1 MCHTHGALHSVY
13 LAAATLLT
21 VGLAWSRPAF
31 AQSGEVPDAPLP
43 LVANAPPVPVAPA
56 TISRDDEG
64 RATIR
69 AVRAA
74 EPMRID
80 GVLDETHYERVP
92 AMSGFIQ
99 IDPKPGEIATEQ
111 TDVWLSFDDD
121 NIYISARMH
130 DSDMEHLVATE
141 MRRDSSVIFQGND
154 IISFMLDPFYDRR
167 NGLVFTINPIAGRS
181 DSQVTNER
189 QFIQDWNPVWSVKT
203 GRFDRGW
210 TMEAAIPFKSIRY
223 GKGSAQVWGF
233 NVMRTKRSKNER
245 SLLTKVPP
253 GRGDAALAQ
262 TSFAASAVGVEAPPA
277 RRALDIKP
285 YATSSLTTNHT
296 VLPAVSND
304 PTAAGGLDLKYGVT
318 QGLSAD
324 LTINTDFAQ
333 VEADEQQA
341 NLTRFSLFFPE
352 KREFFLENQ
361 GMFQFGGVQLT
372 GNFNGTQNNDQL
384 APILFYS
391 RRIGL
396 NGTRVVPLRA
406 GGRLTGRAGAYSIG
420 IVSTQTGEE
429 DEDLVA
435 PARSTN
441 YSVVRVKR
449 DILRRSAV
457 GLIATSVNPSGSGAS
472 NAVYGLDG
480 TFAFFDNLQL
490 NTYWAKSDT
499 AGRDGNDTSYRA
511 QFNYDADRYGAQL
524 ERVTV
529 GEDFNPGLGFV
540 RRDDMRRTYGVFRF
554 SPRPKGPT
562 RIRKFRYQTNA
573 GFIEDNTGRLES
585 RSLDGEFAVEFQSGD
600 QFQARY
606 SDNYEFLSQPFP
618 IASGVTLPVGA
629 YDFKTYRLGF
639 NVGRQ
644 RPVSG
649 NAVVEWGPFYN
660 GRQTTMTLNQSR
672 VSVTPAL
679 SIEPSYTLNKVELD
693 QGDFTNNLFGSRVTY
708 TMTPLMFA
716 SALIQYNSATGSV
729 STNARLRWEY
739 QPGSELFVVYNEDR
753 NTSALGV
760 QGLSTRSIIV
770 KVNRLFRY

>member
-1 MCHTHGALHSVY
+1 LGFPHG
-13 LAAATLLT
+13 
-21 VGLAWSRPAF
+21 GR
-31 AQSGEVPDAPLP
+31 AQDSAGDAPALS
-43 LVANAPPVPVAPA
+43 LVSNAPPIPVAPA
-56 TISRDDEG
+56 TITRDDEG

-69 AVRAA
+69 AVRIT
-74 EPMRID
+74 EPRRVD
-80 GVLDETHYERVP
+80 GVLDEPHYERVP
-92 AMSGFIQ
+92 SMTGFIQ
-99 IDPKPGEIATEQ
+99 IDPTPGELASEQ
-111 TDVWLSFDDD
+111 TEIWVSFDDD
-121 NIYISARMH
+121 NFYVSARMH

-141 MRRDSSVIFQGND
+141 MRRDSTVIFQGND
-154 IISFMLDPFYDRR
+154 FLSIMLDPFYDRR
-167 NGLVFTINPIAGRS
+167 NGLVFTVNPIGGRT

-203 GRFDRGW
+203 GRFEGGW
-210 TMEAAIPFKSIRY
+210 TLEAAFPFKSIRY
-223 GKGSAQVWGF
+223 GKGVAQIWGF
-233 NVMRTKRSKNER
+233 NAMRAKRSKNER

-253 GRGDAALAQ
+253 GRGDAAMAQ
-262 TSFAASAVGVEAPPA
+262 ASFAASMVGLEAPMAGRP
-277 RRALDIKP
+277 LDIKP
-285 YATSSLTTNHT
+285 YATSSITTNRT
-296 VLPAVSND
+296 VSPVVSND
-304 PTAAGGLDLKYGVT
+304 PRAAGGVDLKYAVT

-361 GMFQFGGVQLT
+361 GMFSFGGVQLT
-372 GNFNGTQNNDQL
+372 GNFNGQQNNDQV

-420 IVSTQTGEE
+420 IVSAQTGEE
-429 DEDLVA
+429 DDELVS

-449 DILRRSAV
+449 DILRRSAI
-457 GLIATSVNPSGSGAS
+457 GLIATSVNPTGSGDS

-480 TFAFFDNLQL
+480 TFAFFDNLQV
-490 NTYWAKSDT
+490 NTYWARSNT
-499 AGRDGNDTSYRA
+499 PGRDGDDTSYRA
-511 QFNYDADRYGAQL
+511 QLNYDADRYGLQL

-540 RRDDMRRTYGVFRF
+540 RRADMRRTFGVFRF
-554 SPRPKGPT
+554 SPRPAGMP
-562 RIRKFRYQTNA
+562 RIRKFRYQANT

-585 RSLDGEFAVEFQSGD
+585 RDLEAEFAIEFMNGD
-600 QFQARY
+600 QFSARY
-606 SDNYEFLSQPFP
+606 TDNYEFLAQPFP
-618 IASGVTLPVGA
+618 ITTGVSIPIGVYEFG
-629 YDFKTYRLGF
+629 TYRLGF
-639 NVGRQ
+639 TLGRQ
-644 RPVSG
+644 RRVSG
-649 NAVVEWGPFYN
+649 NASVEWGPFYN
-660 GRQTTMTLNQSR
+660 GDQRSLTLSQSR
-672 VSVTPAL
+672 VSLTPAL
-679 SIEPSYTLNKVELD
+679 SVEPTYTLNKIELD
-693 QGDFTNNLFGSRVTY
+693 QGRFTHHLFGSRVTY
-708 TMTPLMFA
+708 TMTPEMFA
-716 SALIQYNSATGSV
+716 SALVQYNSAIGSV

-753 NTSALGV
+753 NTSSLGV

>member
-1 MCHTHGALHSVY
+1 VALLGV
-13 LAAATLLT
+13 
-21 VGLAWSRPAF
+21 VLAWSVPVF
-31 AQSGEVPDAPLP
+31 AQSDDASTPALPIP
-43 LVANAPPVPVAPA
+43 LVANAPAVPVPPA
-56 TISRDDEG
+56 TMSRDDEG
-64 RATIR
+64 RATVR
-69 AVRAA
+69 AVRATA
-74 EPMRID
+74 PFRID
-80 GVLDETHYERVP
+80 GVLDEPHYERVP
-92 AMSGFIQ
+92 AMSGFVQ
-99 IDPKPGEIATEQ
+99 IDPTPGELATEQ
-111 TDVWLSFDDD
+111 TEIWVSFDDD
-121 NIYISARMH
+121 NVYVSARMH
-130 DSDMEHLVATE
+130 DSDMAHLVATE

-203 GRFDRGW
+203 GRFDGGW

-223 GKGSAQVWGF
+223 GQGTAQVWGF
-233 NVMRTKRSKNER
+233 NAMRTKRSKNER

-262 TSFAASAVGVEAPPA
+262 TSFAASMVGLDAPPA

-285 YATSSLTTNHT
+285 YATSSLTTNRT
-296 VLPAVSND
+296 ASPAVSND
-304 PTAAGGLDLKYGVT
+304 PKAAGGVDLKYAVT
-318 QGLSAD
+318 QGLTAD
-324 LTINTDFAQ
+324 LTVNTDFAQ

-361 GMFQFGGVQLT
+361 GMFSFGGVQLT
-372 GNFNGTQNNDQL
+372 GNFNGMQNNDQV

-396 NGTRVVPLRA
+396 NGTRVVPLRG

-420 IVSTQTGEE
+420 VVSAQTGEE
-429 DEDLVA
+429 DEDLAA

-480 TFAFFDNLQL
+480 TFAFFDNLAV
-490 NTYWAKSDT
+490 NTYWARSDT
-499 AGRDGNDTSYRA
+499 PGRDGNDTSYRA
-511 QFNYDADRYGAQL
+511 QLLYDADRYGAQL

-529 GEDFNPGLGFV
+529 GEDFNAGLGFV
-540 RRDDMRRTYGVFRF
+540 RRPHMQRTYGQLRF
-554 SPRPKGPT
+554 SPRPQGIT

-573 GFIEDNTGRLES
+573 GVIEDNAGRLES
-585 RSLDGEFAVEFQSGD
+585 RQLDGEFAVEFQNGD
-600 QFQARY
+600 QFQTRY
-606 SDNYEFLSQPFP
+606 SSSYEFLAQPFQ
-618 IASGVTLPVGA
+618 IATGVTLPVGA
-629 YDFKTYRLGF
+629 YDFETYRVGF
-639 NVGRQ
+639 NLGRQ
-644 RPVSG
+644 RRVSG
-649 NAVVEWGPFYN
+649 NAAVEWGPFYN
-660 GRQTTMTLNQSR
+660 GRQTTVTLNQSR
-672 VSVTPAL
+672 VSVMTAL
-679 SIEPSYTLNKVELD
+679 AIEPTYTLNKVELD
-693 QGDFTNNLFGSRVTY
+693 QGRFTNNLVGSRVTY

-716 SALIQYNSATGSV
+716 SALVQYNSATGSV

>member
-1 MCHTHGALHSVY
+1 VFTLGLSV
-13 LAAATLLT
+13 L
-21 VGLAWSRPAF
+21 WSAPVF
-31 AQSGEVPDAPLP
+31 AQSGESSDTPPPLP
-43 LVANAPPVPVAPA
+43 LVANAPAIPVAPA

-64 RATIR
+64 RATVR
-69 AVRAA
+69 AVRVS
-74 EPMRID
+74 EPLRID
-80 GVLDETHYERVP
+80 GVLDESHYERVP

-99 IDPKPGEIATEQ
+99 IDPKPGEAATEQ

-121 NIYISARMH
+121 NVYVSARMH

-203 GRFDRGW
+203 GRFEGGW

-223 GKGSAQVWGF
+223 GKGSVQVWGF

-262 TSFAASAVGVEAPPA
+262 TSFAASAVGLVAPPA

-285 YATSSLTTNHT
+285 YATSSLTTNRT
-296 VLPAVSND
+296 ASPAVTND
-304 PTAAGGLDLKYGVT
+304 PSAAGGVDLKYAVT

-361 GMFQFGGVQLT
+361 GMFSFGGVQLT
-372 GNFNGTQNNDQL
+372 GNLNGTQNNDQV

-420 IVSTQTGEE
+420 IVSAQTGEE

-435 PARSTN
+435 PAASTN

-449 DILRRSAV
+449 DILGRSAV
-457 GLIATSVNPSGSGAS
+457 GLIATSVNPSGSGTS

-480 TFAFFDNLQL
+480 TFAFFDNLQI

-499 AGRDGNDTSYRA
+499 RGNVGRTFGPAVGNGNDTSYRA
-511 QFNYDADRYGAQL
+511 QLNYDADRYGLQL

-540 RRDDMRRTYGVFRF
+540 RRADMRRTYGQFRF
-554 SPRPKGPT
+554 SPRPAGIP
-562 RIRKFRYQTNA
+562 RIRKFRYQGNA
-573 GFIEDNTGRLES
+573 GLIEDNEGRLET
-585 RSLDGEFAVEFQSGD
+585 RELEGEFAIEFMNGD
-600 QFQARY
+600 QFQTRLTN
-606 SDNYEFLSQPFP
+606 NYEFLAQPFP
-618 IASGVTLPVGA
+618 IATGVSIPVGV
-629 YDFKTYRLGF
+629 YEFNTYRLGF
-639 NVGRQ
+639 NLGRQ
-644 RPVSG
+644 RRVSG
-649 NAVVEWGPFYN
+649 NAAIEWGPFYN
-660 GRQTTMTLNQSR
+660 GEQTAVTLNQSR
-672 VSVTPAL
+672 LSLTPAL
-679 SIEPSYTLNKVELD
+679 AIEPTYTMNKVELD
-693 QGDFTNNLFGSRVTY
+693 QGRFTHHLFGSRITY

-716 SALIQYNSATGSV
+716 SALVQYNSATGSV
-729 STNARLRWEY
+729 ATNARLRWEY

-753 NTSALGV
+753 NTSSLGV

>member
-1 MCHTHGALHSVY
+1 VPYSPPLPRLFFALTI
-13 LAAATLLT
+13 LAA
-21 VGLAWSRPAF
+21 VGLGFPRGAR
-31 AQSGEVPDAPLP
+31 AQDSAADAPALS
-43 LVANAPPVPVAPA
+43 LVSNAPPVPVAPA

-64 RATIR
+64 RATVR
-69 AVRAA
+69 AVRVA
-74 EPMRID
+74 EALRID
-80 GVLDETHYERVP
+80 GVLDEPHYEQVP

-111 TDVWLSFDDD
+111 TEVWLSFDDD
-121 NIYISARMH
+121 NFYVSARMH
-130 DSDMEHLVATE
+130 DSDMAHLVATE

-154 IISFMLDPFYDRR
+154 FLSIMLDPFYDRR
-167 NGLVFTINPIAGRS
+167 NGLVFTINPIGGRT

-189 QFIQDWNPVWSVKT
+189 QFSQDWNPVWTVKT
-203 GRFDRGW
+203 GRFENGW
-210 TMEAAIPFKSIRY
+210 TLEAAFPFKSIRY
-223 GKGSAQVWGF
+223 GKGTAQVWGF
-233 NVMRTKRSKNER
+233 NAMRSKRSKNER

-253 GRGDAALAQ
+253 GRGDAAMAQ
-262 TSFAASAVGVEAPPA
+262 SSFAASMVGLDAPPA
-277 RRALDIKP
+277 GRALDLKP
-285 YATSSLTTNHT
+285 YATSSLTTNRT
-296 VLPAVSND
+296 ASPIVSND
-304 PTAAGGLDLKYGVT
+304 PKASAGVDLKYAVT

-361 GMFQFGGVQLT
+361 GLFAFGGVQLT
-372 GNFNGTQNNDQL
+372 GNFNGQQNNDQV

-420 IVSTQTGEE
+420 IVSAQTGEE
-429 DEDLVA
+429 DEELVA

-457 GLIATSVNPSGSGAS
+457 GVIATNVNPSGSGDS

-480 TFAFFDNLQL
+480 TFAFFDNLQF
-490 NTYWAKSDT
+490 NTYWARSDT
-499 AGRDGNDTSYRA
+499 PGRGGNDSSYRA
-511 QFNYDADRYGAQL
+511 QLNYDADRYGLQL

-540 RRDDMRRTYGVFRF
+540 RRADMRRTFGVFRF
-554 SPRPKGPT
+554 SPRPARMP
-562 RIRKFRYQTNA
+562 RIRKFRYQGNT

-585 RSLDGEFAVEFQSGD
+585 RDLEGEFAIEFMNGD
-600 QFQARY
+600 QFSARY
-606 SDNYEFLSQPFP
+606 TDNYEFLAKPFP
-618 IASGVTLPVGA
+618 ISTGVSIPVGV
-629 YDFKTYRLGF
+629 YEFGTYRLGF
-639 NVGRQ
+639 NLGRQ
-644 RPVSG
+644 RRVSG
-649 NAVVEWGPFYN
+649 SAAVEWGPFYN
-660 GRQTTMTLNQSR
+660 GEQTSVTLSQSR
-672 VSVTPAL
+672 VSLTPAL
-679 SIEPSYTLNKVELD
+679 SIEPTYTLNKVELD
-693 QGDFTNNLFGSRVTY
+693 QGRFTHNLLGSRITY

-716 SALIQYNSATGSV
+716 SALVQYNSATGSV

-739 QPGSELFVVYNEDR
+739 QAGSELFVVYNEDR
-753 NTSALGV
+753 NTSSLGV

>member
-1 MCHTHGALHSVY
+1 M
-13 LAAATLLT
+13 
-21 VGLAWSRPAF
+21 
-31 AQSGEVPDAPLP
+31 
-43 LVANAPPVPVAPA
+43 PVAPA

-64 RATIR
+64 RATVR
-69 AVRAA
+69 AVRVT
-74 EPMRID
+74 EPLRID
-80 GVLDETHYERVP
+80 GVLDEAHYERVP
-92 AMSGFIQ
+92 GMTGFIQ
-99 IDPKPGEIATEQ
+99 IDPRPGEMATEQ
-111 TDVWLSFDDD
+111 TEVWLSFDGD
-121 NIYISARMH
+121 NVYVSARMH

-189 QFIQDWNPVWSVKT
+189 QFIQDWNPVWTVKT
-203 GRFDRGW
+203 GRFESGW

-223 GKGSAQVWGF
+223 SKGTEQVWGF

-262 TSFAASAVGVEAPPA
+262 TSFAASAVGLQAPPP
-277 RRALDIKP
+277 RRTLDLKP
-285 YATSSLTTNHT
+285 YATSSVTTNRT
-296 VLPAVSND
+296 VSPVVSND
-304 PTAAGGLDLKYGVT
+304 PKAAAGVDLKYGVT
-318 QGLSAD
+318 QGLAAD
-324 LTINTDFAQ
+324 LTVNTDFAQ

-361 GMFQFGGVQLT
+361 GMFAFGGVQLT
-372 GNFNGTQNNDQL
+372 GNLTGQQNNDQV

-396 NGTRVVPLRA
+396 NGARVVPLRA
-406 GGRLTGRAGAYSIG
+406 GGRLTGRAGAFSIG
-420 IVSTQTGEE
+420 IVSAQTGEE
-429 DEDLVA
+429 DEELVA
-435 PARSTN
+435 PAPSTN

-449 DILRRSAV
+449 DILRKSAV
-457 GLIATSVNPSGSGAS
+457 GLIATNVNASGSGGS
-472 NAVYGLDG
+472 NFVYGMDG
-480 TFAFFDNLQL
+480 TFSFFDNLQI
-490 NTYWAKSDT
+490 NTFWARSDT
-499 AGRDGNDTSYRA
+499 PGRRSGNDTSYRA
-511 QFNYDADRYGAQL
+511 QLNYDADRYGAQL

-529 GEDFNPGLGFV
+529 GEAFNPGLGFV
-540 RRDDMRRTYGVFRF
+540 RRPDMRRTYGVLRF
-554 SPRPKGPT
+554 SPRPAGRTP
-562 RIRKFRYQTNA
+562 IRKFRYQTNA

-585 RSLDGEFAVEFQSGD
+585 RQLDGEFAIEFQSGD
-600 QFQARY
+600 QFQLRY
-606 SDNYEFLSQPFP
+606 SDNYEFLSAPFP
-618 IASGVTLPVGA
+618 IAPGVTLPIGA
-629 YDFKTYRLGF
+629 YDFETYRVGF

-644 RPVSG
+644 RRVSG
-649 NAVVEWGPFYN
+649 NAAIEWGPFYN
-660 GRQTTMTLNQSR
+660 GQQTTVTVNQSR
-672 VSVTPAL
+672 VSVTTSLA
-679 SIEPSYTLNKVELD
+679 IEPTYTLNKVELD
-693 QGDFTNNLFGSRVTY
+693 QGRFTHNLFGSRVTY

-716 SALIQYNSATGSV
+716 SALVQYNSATGSV

-753 NTSALGV
+753 NTSSLGV

>member
-1 MCHTHGALHSVY
+1 MALLGV
-13 LAAATLLT
+13 
-21 VGLAWSRPAF
+21 VLAWSVPAF
-31 AQSGEVPDAPLP
+31 AQSDDSTPALPVP
-43 LVANAPPVPVAPA
+43 LVANAPAVPVAPA
-56 TISRDDEG
+56 TVSRDDEG
-64 RATIR
+64 RATVR
-69 AVRAA
+69 AVRAS
-74 EPMRID
+74 EPFRID
-80 GVLDETHYERVP
+80 GVLDETHYGRVP
-92 AMSGFIQ
+92 AMSGFVQ
-99 IDPKPGEIATEQ
+99 IDPTPGAPATEQ
-111 TDVWLSFDDD
+111 TEVWVSFDE
-121 NIYISARMH
+121 NNVYVSARMH
-130 DSDMEHLVATE
+130 DSDMAHLVATE

-203 GRFDRGW
+203 GRFEGGW

-223 GKGSAQVWGF
+223 SQGAAQVWGF

-262 TSFAASAVGVEAPPA
+262 TSFAASMVGLEAPPA
-277 RRALDIKP
+277 RRTLDIKP
-285 YATSSLTTNHT
+285 YATSSVTTNRT
-296 VLPAVSND
+296 VSPVVSND
-304 PTAAGGLDLKYGVT
+304 PAAAGGLDLKYGVT

-352 KREFFLENQ
+352 KREIFLENQ
-361 GMFQFGGVQLT
+361 GMFSFGGVQLT
-372 GNFNGTQNNDQL
+372 GNFNGMQNNDQL

-420 IVSTQTGEE
+420 VVSAQTGEE
-429 DEDLVA
+429 DEDLVS

-449 DILRRSAV
+449 DILRKSAV
-457 GLIATSVNPSGSGAS
+457 GLIATNVNPSGSGGS
-472 NAVYGLDG
+472 NAVYGLDA
-480 TFAFFDNLQL
+480 TLAFFDNLQV

-499 AGRDGNDTSYRA
+499 PNRPGNDTSYRA
-511 QFNYDADRYGAQL
+511 QLNYDADRYGAQL

-540 RRDDMRRTYGVFRF
+540 RRADMRRSYGVFRF
-554 SPRPKGPT
+554 SPRPGGVS
-562 RIRKFRYQTNA
+562 RIRKFRYQSNA

-585 RSLDGEFAVEFQSGD
+585 RQLDGEFAIEFQNGD
-600 QFQARY
+600 QLQTRY
-606 SDNYEFLSQPFP
+606 SDNYEYLTRPFP
-618 IASGVTLPVGA
+618 IATGVTLPVGG
-629 YDFKTYRLGF
+629 YDFHTYRLGV
-639 NVGRQ
+639 NLGRQ
-644 RPVSG
+644 RRVSG
-649 NAVVEWGPFYN
+649 NAAVEWGPFYN
-660 GRQTTMTLNQSR
+660 GRQTTVTLNQSR
-672 VSVTPAL
+672 VSVMTAL
-679 SIEPSYTLNKVELD
+679 AIEPTYTLNKVELVE
-693 QGDFTNNLFGSRVTY
+693 GRFTNNLVGSRVTY

-716 SALIQYNSATGSV
+716 SARVQYNSANGSV

>member
-1 MCHTHGALHSVY
+1 VL
-13 LAAATLLT
+13 
-21 VGLAWSRPAF
+21 
-31 AQSGEVPDAPLP
+31 AQSGEASGAPPSLP
-43 LVANAPPVPVAPA
+43 LVANAPAVPVAPD
-56 TISRDDEG
+56 TITRDDEG
-64 RATIR
+64 RATVR
-69 AVRAA
+69 AVRVSDAL
-74 EPMRID
+74 RID
-80 GVLDETHYERVP
+80 GLLDEAHYERVP

-99 IDPKPGEIATEQ
+99 IDPKPGELATEQ
-111 TDVWLSFDDD
+111 TEVWLSFDDD
-121 NIYISARMH
+121 NVYVSARMH

-203 GRFDRGW
+203 GRFEAGW

-223 GKGSAQVWGF
+223 AQGMAQVWGF

-262 TSFAASAVGVEAPPA
+262 TSFAASAVGLEAPPA

-285 YATSSLTTNHT
+285 YATSSVTTNRT
-296 VLPAVSND
+296 VLPVVSND
-304 PTAAGGLDLKYGVT
+304 PKGAAGLDLKYALT

-324 LTINTDFAQ
+324 LTVNTDFAQ

-361 GMFQFGGVQLT
+361 GMFSFGGVQLT
-372 GNFNGTQNNDQL
+372 GNLNGQQNNDQV

-406 GGRLTGRAGAYSIG
+406 GGRVTGRAGAYSIG
-420 IVSTQTGEE
+420 IVNAQTGEE
-429 DEDLVA
+429 DDDLVA
-435 PARSTN
+435 PAPSTN

-449 DILRRSAV
+449 DILRRSAIGV
-457 GLIATSVNPSGSGAS
+457 IATGVNPGGSDDT
-472 NAVYGLDG
+472 NAAYGVDG
-480 TFAFFDNLQL
+480 TFAFFDNLQI
-490 NTYWAKSDT
+490 NTYWAKT
-499 AGRDGNDTSYRA
+499 ATPQRRGDDTSYRA
-511 QFNYDADRYGAQL
+511 QLNYDADRYGLQL

-540 RRDDMRRTYGVFRF
+540 RRGDMRRTYGQFRF
-554 SPRPKGPT
+554 SPRPAGMP
-562 RIRKFRYQTNA
+562 RVRKFRYQGNA
-573 GFIEDNTGRLES
+573 GIIEDNTGRLET
-585 RSLDGEFAVEFQSGD
+585 RELEGEFAIEFMNGD
-600 QFQARY
+600 QLQARFTN
-606 SDNYEFLSQPFP
+606 NYEFLAQPFP
-618 IASGVTLPVGA
+618 IATAVSIPVGE
-629 YDFKTYRLGF
+629 YDFNTYRLGF
-639 NVGRQ
+639 NLGRQ
-644 RPVSG
+644 RRVSG
-649 NAVVEWGPFYN
+649 NAAIEWGPFYN
-660 GRQTTMTLNQSR
+660 GDQTSVTLSQSR
-672 VSVTPAL
+672 VSITPAL
-679 SIEPSYTLNKVELD
+679 AIEPTYTLNKVELD
-693 QGDFTNNLFGSRVTY
+693 EGRFTHNLFGSRITY

-716 SALIQYNSATGSV
+716 SALVQYNSATGSV

-753 NTSALGV
+753 NTSSLGV